1 MEDGC
6 ANSIIIT
13 DYSIYFKFFFLLMC
27 MLMGFIVGL
36 DK

>member
-13 DYSIYFKFFFLLMC
+13 DYFLYFKIFFFTNVYVK
-27 MLMGFIVGL
+27 GFYR
-36 DK
+36 

>member
-13 DYSIYFKFFFLLMC
+13 DYFLYFKIFFLLMC
-27 MLMGFIVGL
+27 MLMAFIGRVR
-36 DK
+36 